1 MAIRGGCLCGAVA
14 FEIQGRISPIQTCL
28 CSRCRKASGS
38 AFSAALLCAAKSFR
52 WLRGQDGIATF
63 PLSTGFV
70 SAFCRT
76 CGSPLPLPATEGK
89 VKAIPAGSLDGELG
103 TRIVQHIFVGS
114 KADWFEL
121 TDGLPQHDEAP
132 PEARAR

>member
-14 FEIQGRISPIQTCL
+14 FEIRGRISPIQTCL

-38 AFSAALLCAAKSFR
+38 AFGASLLCATKSFA
-52 WLRGQDGIATF
+52 WVRGQAEITTY

-70 SAFCRT
+70 SAFCRF
-76 CGSPLPLPATEGK
+76 CGSPLPMPTMEGK
-89 VKAIPAGSLDGELG
+89 VKAIPAGCLDGDLG
-103 TRIVQHIFVGS
+103 TRILRHTFVGS

-121 TDGLPQHDEAP
+121 ADSLPRHDEFAP
-132 PEARAR
+132 QDPAR